1 MLQVIGN
8 VCPGDTVEFTVG
20 LFNLIEFVLDTT
32 CAFWFDPLET
42 KEPSDTR
49 KARPRTRKNAFCNFI
64 YNINYINTNVYIIF

>member
-32 CAFWFDPLET
+32 CAF
-42 KEPSDTR
+42 
-49 KARPRTRKNAFCNFI
+49 
-64 YNINYINTNVYIIF
+64 